1 MYNQTGINDA
11 FFERLMQH
19 DKKSDEFFE
28 RIQLAIA
35 KDELEL
41 PSLPEVAM
49 KIRACIEKDN
59 SSAQQ
64 IADIMI
70 QDSAI
75 SAHFI
80 RIANSALY
88 RGQDQIKDLQT
99 IISRLGLSL
108 VKDLILS
115 IAMRQVFNSKVPA
128 LQRQFRE
135 AWKDSVDVAALAR
148 VLVMLTPHLSQDQA
162 MLCGLIH
169 NIGLLPVLVMADRDE
184 SWKSTVTGDDTD
196 AELEGMATALQP
208 RVGKLIVENWEFPQ
222 HFVDVVSEC
231 YDFDREHEGP
241 ADYIDIVQVA
251 ILQRDVNRNLLSSE
265 ELFHTPACQKL
276 HLNDNNTGFDL
287 NDHEEIIIYIKNSLM
302 G

>member
-1 MYNQTGINDA
+1 MYTESGLNDAIYARLLDSDKQSDA
-11 FFERLMQH
+11 FFERI
-19 DKKSDEFFE
+19 K
-28 RIQLAIA
+28 LAIA

-49 KIRACIEKDN
+49 KIRSCIDKEN

-70 QDSAI
+70 QDGAI

-88 RGQDQIKDLQT
+88 RGRDQINDLQT

-115 IAMRQVFNSKVPA
+115 IAMRQVFNSRVPA

-135 AWKDSVDVAALAR
+135 AWKDSVDVAALSR
-148 VLVMLTPHLSQDQA
+148 VLVMLAPHLSQDQA

-169 NIGLLPVLVMADRDE
+169 NIGLLPVLVMADRDD
-184 SWKSTVTGDDTD
+184 SWKETFNTHGDQEASA

-208 RVGKLIVENWEFPQ
+208 KVGKMIVENWDFPQ
-222 HFVDVVSEC
+222 HFVDVVS
-231 YDFDREHEGP
+231 
-241 ADYIDIVQVA
+241 
-251 ILQRDVNRNLLSSE
+251 
-265 ELFHTPACQKL
+265 
-276 HLNDNNTGFDL
+276 
-287 NDHEEIIIYIKNSLM
+287 
-302 G
+302 